1 MPSRRAAPP
10 SPDAFQRMARLAILA
25 LACLFLAHLRPALA
39 DTTAPTDEDSLE
51 AVRQKIAQNGYHFTV
66 AENWVSR
73 MPRAEREAMRSR
85 GRRAA
90 AARANSLATAPAAA
104 LPRLASLPSSFDWR
118 NVSGASY
125 IGAIRNQG
133 SCGACYAFAA
143 AATAEGVY
151 NVATHR
157 TGDAVADFSEQY
169 LAFCLGSHG
178 PYVES
183 FDGCDGA
190 DYSYAEL
197 LALTQY
203 GIPSETAMPYTAA
216 QPSSCSLGDAPL
228 VKFTSWGRAAC
239 NDIDAI
245 KTAILTYGPVDVAVL
260 TSSLFDYYKTGVF
273 EDGQD
278 ACTANDY
285 CYNTT
290 TDHAV
295 TLVGWDDGDAS
306 TPGHWILRNSWGTGW
321 GEQGYMRIAYTAA
334 RVACAAAYLTYT
346 PPTAARSLPGTYQLL
361 LRQ

>member
-1 MPSRRAAPP
+1 MPYVLRRA
-10 SPDAFQRMARLAILA
+10 SRIAFLA
-25 LACLFLAHLRPALA
+25 LACLFLTRLLPALA
-39 DTTAPTDEDSLE
+39 DFIPFTDDDSIE
-51 AVRQKIAQNGYHFTV
+51 TVRQKIAQNGYHFTV
-66 AENWVSR
+66 EENWISR
-73 MPRAEREAMRSR
+73 LPRAERDAMRSR

-90 AARANSLATAPAAA
+90 AARANDLATAADVA
-104 LPRLASLPSSFDWR
+104 LPRLDSLPSRFDWR
-118 NVSGASY
+118 DVNGASY

-133 SCGACYAFAA
+133 SCGACYAFSAA
-143 AATAEGVY
+143 AAAEGVY

-178 PYVES
+178 PYVQS

-190 DYSYAEL
+190 DYSYSEL

-203 GIPSETAMPYTAA
+203 GIPAETAMPYTGSSPNAA
-216 QPSSCSLGDAPL
+216 ACSLSGVPL
-228 VKFTSWGRAAC
+228 VRFASWGRAAC
-239 NDIDAI
+239 NDIEAI
-245 KTAILTYGPVDVAVL
+245 KTAIATYGPVDVAVL
-260 TSSLFDYYKTGVF
+260 TSYAFDVYKSGVY
-273 EDGQD
+273 QD
-278 ACTANDY
+278 TSTSCPANDF

-346 PPTAARSLPGTYQLL
+346 SPPAATTRPLPGTYQLL
-361 LRQ
+361 LQQ